1 MKIKAYTAYTESNNT
16 HFYREFDIVDSLPT
30 DEVNGDERKIIKN
43 VSSVSLDCEQSNDE
57 VYDYDFYAVTFDI
70 EQKDEDGN
78 WIANIED
85 EVEYIAIRKPLEAYE
100 LLECVRTFFLRHA
113 EGCEDI
119 SFYDC
124 YEAKEYLDELNEAAG
139 EEMSFEEMLGISA
152 PAEDEYLLHTV
163 NKAGEGKAYIVGID
177 GYDVVKEA
185 VEDLTDGKY
194 TLDPNGDVRRAR

>member
-1 MKIKAYTAYTESNNT
+1 MKIKAYTSYSERSNT
-16 HFYREFDIVDSLPT
+16 HYHIDFDVVDVLPT
-30 DEVNGDERKIIKN
+30 DEENGDERKVIKSISP
-43 VSSVSLDCEQSNDE
+43 VAIDFEQGNDE

-70 EQKDEDGN
+70 EQRDEDGN
-78 WIANIED
+78 WISNIED
-85 EVEYIAIRKPLEAYE
+85 EVEYIAIHKPLEAYE

-113 EGCEDI
+113 EGCEGI

-124 YEAKEYLDELNEAAG
+124 HEAKEYLDELNEAAG

-177 GYDVVKEA
+177 GYDVIKKA